1 MLSAVNSDTEIAV
14 ELPQPVMKNAN
25 AATIKVITFFFSCCH
40 AHFVLFFFK
49 PELAFVFILTQ
60 AHLNNN
66 IFVNLKL
73 VNTRKF

>member
-1 MLSAVNSDTEIAV
+1 MV
-14 ELPQPVMKNAN
+14 NAN

-60 AHLNNN
+60 AHLSNN
-66 IFVNLKL
+66 IFMNLK
-73 VNTRKF
+73 